1 MILNKLAEAFS
12 LSVDEVMKKLNLN
25 SNATSKE
32 IAKALDV
39 YGLFQDKTEIE
50 NYVKSKVQNKI
61 SEIEKLSSE
70 LEEAKTNSL
79 NLETEK
85 TNITDKFNKL
95 SAQLKNNLKSE
106 FVKLGYSDKL
116 NFDSIDLNLFDFS
129 NLQKSIS
136 SYAKDNS
143 LAPEK
148 IIEPNN
154 IVAQEDFKSNT
165 FNNVQAFEIG
175 AKRSK

>member
-1 MILNKLAEAFS
+1 M
-12 LSVDEVMKKLNLN
+12 
-25 SNATSKE
+25 
-32 IAKALDV
+32 
-39 YGLFQDKTEIE
+39 
-50 NYVKSKVQNKI
+50 
-61 SEIEKLSSE
+61 
-70 LEEAKTNSL
+70 